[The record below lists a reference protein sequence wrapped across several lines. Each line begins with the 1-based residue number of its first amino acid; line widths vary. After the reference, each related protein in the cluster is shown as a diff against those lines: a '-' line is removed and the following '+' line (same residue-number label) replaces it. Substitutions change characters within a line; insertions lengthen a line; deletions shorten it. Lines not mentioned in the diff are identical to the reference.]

1 MEKTCPVMEEQ
12 GMIRDVKKVCIASFE
27 NKKQIGWGNG
37 GWRDE

>member
-1 MEKTCPVMEEQ
+1 
-12 GMIRDVKKVCIASFE
+12 MIRDGKKVCTASFE